1 MFSYVSAFAKNT
13 YTLENQH
20 IRAEINKQGQVESL
34 KLAGDSHDVFKPPK
48 ALGMNRDSLEGSAKW
63 STKGQGNQVVLFD
76 DIPLYWDAWD
86 VMDYH
91 LETGKVLNNGVS
103 IYCSYLHTIFFI
115 FFIFIYRKTP
125 DCTVI

>member
-1 MFSYVSAFAKNT
+1 MTNNI

-20 IRAEINKQGQVESL
+20 IRAEVNMQGQIESL
-34 KLAGDSHDVFKPPK
+34 RLAGDSHDVFKRLRAAGTK
-48 ALGMNRDSLEGSAKW
+48 EDALEGSLPW

-91 LETGKVLNNGVS
+91 LETGTVLNKAVS
-103 IYCSYLHTIFFI
+103 TYLVLPSWCI
-115 FFIFIYRKTP
+115 
-125 DCTVI
+125 